1 MKKISVTLFILVAI
15 ATFAGAQ
22 TVRET
27 RLSVL
32 DSDRMGFSIEFNFE
46 QKVLQDAWNKKCE
59 ELKIKSKPSKGLD
72 VFTAIL
78 VPDIHFESIDMY
90 VKIDKLD
97 KTRSEIA
104 ITFSKGNTN
113 FITNEDGKMVENM
126 NRFLD
131 KFILYADQY
140 KLGLDIADQEDQI
153 KNTQKAY
160 DKLIDEGKK
169 LQEQMDKNKVD
180 QENKVKELEALNK
193 GLEALKLKVKK

>member
-72 VFTAIL
+72 VFTAVL

>member
-72 VFTAIL
+72 VFTAVL

-97 KTRSEIA
+97 KTRSAIA
-104 ITFSKGNTN
+104 ITVSKGNTN

>member
-32 DSDRMGFSIEFNFE
+32 DSGRMGFSIEFNFE

-72 VFTAIL
+72 VFTAVL

-104 ITFSKGNTN
+104 ITVSKGNTN

-169 LQEQMDKNKVD
+169 LQEQMDKNKGD

>member
-72 VFTAIL
+72 VFTAVL

-104 ITFSKGNTN
+104 ITVSKGNTN

>member
-72 VFTAIL
+72 VFTAVL

-104 ITFSKGNTN
+104 ITVSKGNTN
-113 FITNEDGKMVENM
+113 FITNEDGKMIENM

>member
-15 ATFAGAQ
+15 STFAGAQ

-72 VFTAIL
+72 VFTAVL

-104 ITFSKGNTN
+104 ITVSKGNTN

>member
-1 MKKISVTLFILVAI
+1 VAI

-72 VFTAIL
+72 VFTAVL